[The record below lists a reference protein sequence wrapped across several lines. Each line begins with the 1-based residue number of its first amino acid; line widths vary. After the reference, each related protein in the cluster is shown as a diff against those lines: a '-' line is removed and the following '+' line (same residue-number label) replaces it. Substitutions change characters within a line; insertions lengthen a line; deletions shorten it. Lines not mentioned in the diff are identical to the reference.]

1 MFDDDSGATYYTM
14 PGTAAVA
21 WTRPASLDLKDP
33 TTMAEVELRA
43 LINQA
48 GWDDDSVDGIELL
61 ALGQAARAA
70 IAEQEVAAT
79 YDDANASGDAGDA
92 PHDDED
98 EGANVKN
105 DWNEDGAADEEKNT
119 AADNSECAEGNELP
133 ESGTDENANGD
144 HVDDSAAWV
153 EDAPYWIGELK
164 PRPCFRGFHSAL
176 PNCFWLLASVFCCQ
190 KNTTTP
196 PARRFT
202 PTHPRAR
209 SFGKSRRTSP
219 N

>member
-1 MFDDDSGATYYTM
+1 MSNHRRHILLHPAHTNTHGGARANSADEYYCNVATPFCPTRTSNTEMFDDDSGATYYTM

-105 DWNEDGAADEEKNT
+105 DWNEDGAADEKKTQPLTILNVQRATNCLKVALTRTRT
-119 AADNSECAEGNELP
+119 ATTS
-133 ESGTDENANGD
+133 T
-144 HVDDSAAWV
+144 
-153 EDAPYWIGELK
+153 I
-164 PRPCFRGFHSAL
+164 RQRG
-176 PNCFWLLASVFCCQ
+176 
-190 KNTTTP
+190 
-196 PARRFT
+196 
-202 PTHPRAR
+202 
-209 SFGKSRRTSP
+209 SRTLRTG
-219 N
+219 